1 MFKITWRPYYLNYN
15 ASSSHSVDKRELR
28 EKKLSGMSAERVA
41 AMTQHVAQMGHSV
54 GINFNP
60 GGKIGTTRDAHRLI
74 HLTQTTKP
82 PDVQNALVEKLFEAF
97 HELEKDISSKE
108 VLREI
113 AVDAG
118 ISGPEVEEWLHS
130 DLGGDIVDVE
140 ARVSR
145 RDGLGVP
152 RFMIQGVY
160 SISGAQDSQEFL
172 EIFVKVKEDEVR
184 V

>member
-1 MFKITWRPYYLNYN
+1 
-15 ASSSHSVDKRELR
+15 
-28 EKKLSGMSAERVA
+28 MSAERVA
-41 AMTQHVAQMGHSV
+41 AMTQHVTQMGHSV

-60 GGKIGTTRDAHRLI
+60 RGKIGSTRDAHRLI
-74 HLTQTTKP
+74 HLTQTTKS

-118 ISGPEVEEWLHS
+118 IGGPEVEELLDS
-130 DLGGDIVDVE
+130 DLGGDVVDAE
-140 ARVSR
+140 ARAGR
-145 RDGLGVP
+145 REGSGVP
-152 RFMIQGVY
+152 RFVIQGVHRV
-160 SISGAQDSQEFL
+160 SGAQDSQEFL
-172 EIFVKVKEDEVR
+172 EIFVKVKEEDVR